1 MNAEH
6 LHMDAYSP
14 REGYGELPSFALN
27 GGLDVAG
34 WEVVGKVDVQLDVFE
49 VWWVVHHVE
58 HQTA

>member
-1 MNAEH
+1 
-6 LHMDAYSP
+6 MDAYSP